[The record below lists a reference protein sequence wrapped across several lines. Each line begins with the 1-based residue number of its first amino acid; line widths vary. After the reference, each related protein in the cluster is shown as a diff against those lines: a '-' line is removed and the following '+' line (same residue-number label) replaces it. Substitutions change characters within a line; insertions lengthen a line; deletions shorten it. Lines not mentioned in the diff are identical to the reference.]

1 MHLLYYVQ
9 WIIMTCT
16 GIFPKVYHKVVNF
29 FPRVIVCCLC
39 LPFSLILILF
49 WPLFYLIRKYQ
60 VIQDN
65 LLEFENEL
73 AIVTIIKNEAPYI
86 QEWIEYHRALGVRKF
101 YLYDN
106 ESTDETKELL
116 RPYIE
121 KNEVVYHWFPG
132 KTMQTSA
139 YNHAV
144 KHYKYDTRYMAFIDA
159 DEFMISTQIDSRAEE
174 IIKGIYAK
182 RPYSA
187 GIGVTWLIYGSS
199 GYLYKPDG
207 LVLEN
212 YLQRSKTNFIRNQHI
227 KAIANPR
234 FIWYYGHAHFPVY
247 RFGCISINC
256 ENELMIG
263 PYSFHNYNNERP
275 EFCLQHYIT
284 KSLKECQDRCK
295 LGRAG
300 MAEPRPWEERF
311 YDNDRNE
318 IYDPI
323 MLERIKYIRDQRLS
337 DL

>member
-1 MHLLYYVQ
+1 
-9 WIIMTCT
+9 MTCT
-16 GIFPKVYHKVVNF
+16 GIFPKLYHKVVNF
-29 FPRVIVCCLC
+29 FPRLIICLIC
-39 LPFSLILILF
+39 LPFSLVVVLF
-49 WPLFYLIRKYQ
+49 WPLFYIIRKKQ
-60 VIQDN
+60 ILKDR
-65 LLEFENEL
+65 LKSFEDEL
-73 AIVTIIKNEAPYI
+73 AIVAIIKNESPYLK
-86 QEWIEYHRALGVRKF
+86 EWIEYHRALGIKRF

-106 ESTDETKELL
+106 ESSDSTKEILA
-116 RPYIE
+116 PYI
-121 KNEVVYHWFPG
+121 KNNEVIYKWFPG

-144 KHYKYDTRYMAFIDA
+144 KNYKNKARYMAFIDA
-159 DEFMISTQIDSRAEE
+159 DEFMISTQISARADDIVKE
-174 IIKGIYAK
+174 IQAK

-199 GYLYKPDG
+199 GYITKPDKS
-207 LVLEN
+207 VLES
-212 YLQRSKTNFIRNQHI
+212 YLQRSEISFTRNKHI

-263 PYSFHNYNNERP
+263 PYSFHDYQNQRP
-275 EFCLQHYIT
+275 YFCLQHYIT

-311 YDNDRNE
+311 YENDRNE
-318 IYDPI
+318 VYDPI
-323 MLERIKYIRDQRLS
+323 MLERIQYIRENNLS
-337 DL
+337 NL

>member
-1 MHLLYYVQ
+1 MHLIYYIQ

-16 GIFPKVYHKVVNF
+16 GLFPQIYHKVVNF
-29 FPRVIVCCLC
+29 FPRWIVCILC
-39 LPFSLILILF
+39 APFSLVIILF
-49 WPLFYLIRKYQ
+49 WPMFYLIRKRQ
-60 VIQDN
+60 VLKDQKQN
-65 LLEFENEL
+65 FENEL
-73 AIVTIIKNEAPYI
+73 AIVAIIKNEAPYI
-86 QEWIEYHRALGVRKF
+86 REWIEYHRALGIRKF

-106 ESTDETKELL
+106 ESTDNTKEILK
-116 RPYIE
+116 PNI
-121 KNEVVYHWFPG
+121 KANEVIYKWFPG

-144 KHYKYDTRYMAFIDA
+144 NNYKNETRYMAFIDA
-159 DEFMISTQIDSRAEE
+159 DEFMISSEIDAKAED
-174 IIKGIYAK
+174 IIKKIQMR

-187 GIGVTWLIYGSS
+187 GIGITWLIYGSS
-199 GYLYKPDG
+199 GYLTKPDG
-207 LVLEN
+207 TVLES
-212 YLQRSKTNFIRNQHI
+212 YLKRGETDFLRNRHI

-247 RFGCISINC
+247 RYGCISINC

-263 PYSFHNYNNERP
+263 PYSFHNYKNKRP
-275 EFCLQHYIT
+275 DFCLQHYIT

-311 YDNDRNE
+311 YENDRNE

-323 MLERIKYIRDQRLS
+323 MLERIKYIRKNQLS

>member
-1 MHLLYYVQ
+1 
-9 WIIMTCT
+9 MTCT
-16 GIFPKVYHKVVNF
+16 GIFPKMYHKVVNF
-29 FPRVIVCCLC
+29 FPRWIVCLLC
-39 LPFSLILILF
+39 VPFSFVIILF
-49 WPLFYLIRKYQ
+49 WPIFFIIRKKQ
-60 VIQDN
+60 VLQDQA
-65 LLEFENEL
+65 LTFENEL
-73 AIVTIIKNEAPYI
+73 AIVAIIKNEAPYI
-86 QEWIEYHRALGVRKF
+86 NEWIEYHRALGIKKF

-116 RPYIE
+116 KPYIE
-121 KNEVVYHWFPG
+121 KNEVVYKWFPG

-144 KHYKYDTRYMAFIDA
+144 QNHKNETRYMAFIDA
-159 DEFMISTQIDSRAEE
+159 DEFMISSQFDAKAED
-174 IIKGIYAK
+174 IIKSIQAK

-199 GYLYKPDG
+199 GHLTKPDG
-207 LVLEN
+207 TVLES
-212 YLQRSKTNFIRNQHI
+212 YLQRGETNFIRNQHI

-247 RFGCISINC
+247 RYGCISINC

-263 PYSFHNYNNERP
+263 PYSFHNYDNKRP
-275 EFCLQHYIT
+275 DFCLQHYIT
-284 KSLKECQDRCK
+284 KSLKECQERCK

-300 MAEPRPWEERF
+300 MTEPRPWKDRF

-323 MLERIKYIRDQRLS
+323 MLERIKYIRKNHLS